1 MKENLAETRHLDK
14 PRLHAVS
21 RTAVKPAARP
31 ITAVRRKRYGLEIG
45 RLMITVLLLGF
56 SVLMIVPFL
65 WMVSTSFKVNADV
78 FRYPIDWIPDTW
90 HLENYRQ
97 VWTGANPFYV
107 YYWNSLKI
115 TGLTVAGNLLTSA
128 MAGFAFAKLNFKGRS
143 FLFLLYLSTLMIP
156 GQVLLVPRF
165 ILFDWLHLLNTHYAL
180 ILPGLFTVLGT
191 FMMRQ
196 FFTSLPGE
204 LLEAARVDGAGYWR
218 MFWQIGLPLTK
229 PALVTLMIL
238 TFTWHWNDYES
249 PLIFLR
255 DKALYTIPLGLTNF
269 VEEYGTNYVLLLAAS
284 VSALVPVLLVVLA
297 GQKWI
302 VEGIANT
309 GLKG

>member
-1 MKENLAETRHLDK
+1 
-14 PRLHAVS
+14 
-21 RTAVKPAARP
+21 
-31 ITAVRRKRYGLEIG
+31 
-45 RLMITVLLLGF
+45 
-56 SVLMIVPFL
+56 MIVPFL

-78 FRYPIDWIPDTW
+78 FRYPIDWLPDTW

-196 FFTSLPGE
+196 FFSSLPGE